1 MSASTFTVMEAIAPA
16 SKTESAPFAS
26 EFVTLTK
33 QEHIE
38 LVMQAHYFKSMH
50 QRALER
56 AAWREDRLLRLLR
69 QMKEQG
75 AQREAALRAE
85 LEQER
90 AKARDLQQR
99 LFGRKSE
106 HQRPGERQGHSAKCA
121 RPRGHQRGVRSHGR
135 SMQSNLPARHETIGI
150 EPPQCPQCALAL
162 KPFPGTED
170 SEVLEI
176 EVKAYR
182 RVIHRKRYTPTCQ
195 CACLPGIVCAP
206 APPKLMPK
214 GKYGVSVWT
223 HVLLD
228 KFLYGRPS
236 QRLLQDL
243 AHHGLHMSAGTLSG
257 GLQAI
262 APMFAPIKQAFI
274 DKLRSELHWHA
285 DETRWAVFMHAL
297 YSAGHHWYLWVFHAR
312 SVVHYVLHPSRA
324 AQVVVDELQG
334 VKSGVISC
342 DRYSA
347 YKKFARLNPGVVL
360 AFCWAHQRRD
370 FLELATRHPTFKG
383 WALQWVGAI
392 GELYHLNEVRLQTP
406 MQSAGR
412 GVAQIALEQGMQ
424 RMAAQLDEALA
435 DPKLGKPARKVLQSM
450 KTHWSGLG
458 VFVKFPWVPMDNN
471 VAERDERAAVVGR
484 KNFYGSGAQWAGELA
499 ALMCSVLATL
509 KLWDI
514 NPRTWLFAYLQAC
527 AENTHRAPSDLSDF
541 LPWTMDE
548 SRLAAMRAGQSA
560 PGALAQVFDSS

>member
-1 MSASTFTVMEAIAPA
+1 MSAQTFSLETPPTGGAV
-16 SKTESAPFAS
+16 PFAN

-38 LVMQAHYFKSMH
+38 LVMQVNYSKSMH
-50 QRALER
+50 QRAVAR
-56 AAWREDRLLRLLR
+56 AAWREDRLVRLLR

-85 LEQER
+85 LEQ
-90 AKARDLQQR
+90 AQATIRDLRQR

-106 HQRPGERQGHSAKCA
+106 RHSSAQRQGRAPSSHA
-121 RPRGHQRGVRSHGR
+121 PRGHRRGAPSHGR
-135 SMQSNLPARHETIGI
+135 AMQSNLPARHETI
-150 EPPQCPQCALAL
+150 ELSTPQCPQCGLGL

-170 SEVLEI
+170 AEVLEI

-195 CACLPGIVCAP
+195 CGCLPGIVCAP
-206 APPKLMPK
+206 PPPKLMPK

-236 QRLLQDL
+236 HRLLQEWV
-243 AHHGLHMSAGTLSG
+243 HHGLHISAGTLSG

-297 YSAGHHWYLWVFHAR
+297 YRAGHHWFLWVFHSP
-312 SVVHYVLHPSRA
+312 SVVHYVLHPSRS
-324 AQVVVDELQG
+324 AQVVIEELQG

-347 YKKFARLNPGVVL
+347 YKKFARLNSGVVL

-370 FLELATRHPTFKG
+370 FLELATRHPALQA
-383 WALQWVGAI
+383 WALQWVSAI
-392 GELYHLNEVRLQTP
+392 GELYHLNGVRLQTP
-406 MQSAGR
+406 IDSAER
-412 GVAQIALEQGMQ
+412 DVAQIALEQGMQ
-424 RMAAQLDEALA
+424 RMAHQREQALA
-435 DPKLGKPARKVLQSM
+435 EPELAEPARKVLQSM
-450 KTHWSGLG
+450 KSHWNGLS

-471 VAERDERAAVVGR
+471 VAERDERGPVVGR

-499 ALMCSVLATL
+499 AQMYSMLATL
-509 KLWDI
+509 KLWGI
-514 NPRTWLFAYLQAC
+514 NPYTWLYAYLQAC
-527 AENTHRAPSDLSDF
+527 AENGHQAPANLSSF
-541 LPWTMDE
+541 LPWAMEED
-548 SRLAAMRAGQSA
+548 RLSAMRAGQPAPSA
-560 PGALAQVFDSS
+560 LPEVLDSS